1 MKIIWNILV
10 LINLEDMMNVV
21 FTNLSKNYNF
31 EFNLYEDEINK
42 IINEKMSWK
51 NNENIKK
58 SLVEYYYNNNQYVL

>member
-1 MKIIWNILV
+1 MKHFGFDKLGGYD
-10 LINLEDMMNVV
+10 EYV

-31 EFNLYEDEINK
+31 KFNLYEDEINK

>member
-1 MKIIWNILV
+1 
-10 LINLEDMMNVV
+10 MNMV